1 MLFFNKYIFYEST
14 SEKTVL
20 MYAENGHGKILIDF
34 NNSLCPFCSI
44 LTKESSYSD

>member
-20 MYAENGHGKILIDF
+20 MYAENGHGKILIT
-34 NNSLCPFCSI
+34 SI
-44 LTKESSYSD
+44 TVCVLFVVF